1 MPNCSVFKCDY
12 AYAQKD
18 GTYQSYRF
26 PKDSKMREKW
36 MKILNR
42 EDYVLTDSSCFCSK
56 HFAEEAFV
64 SDAEN
69 VTKKG
74 KPRARRTLK
83 PLAIP
88 TLFLRPEKKNKP
100 RTTQRSAQ
108 AQSAMDLL
116 FNTSNEDVEMR
127 PVETVPTI
135 NDLEPI
141 VDNIPNVEETSNV
154 EELPNTATVPI
165 VEEELILIDGSDMVV
180 SPDEEVVEMEV
191 TNIEEIAPP
200 VTTNNEEI
208 KQTEA
213 VSQNPTF
220 DPVQVVDFINYC
232 VKHDHKYAKHPS
244 EKVFVQVDLG
254 AQETVDH
261 TPRDYGIPLSKDE
274 VIDQLRDFNE
284 YLRKRLIDDWGVYE
298 KRTLE
303 QEQKVEELEKENES
317 LNLIVL
323 AVQKLFRPDQ
333 VHRLTSPG
341 TRAEW
346 SKISIQEFIALK
358 TICGPTAYQYLY
370 DKGYPVAHLRTLANH
385 LAKIECQ
392 PPILYDFMA
401 LTELKMATKPAR
413 DKYVALVLDEMSIQP
428 RYVFDN
434 HTQSF
439 LGQPTVPASHGLI
452 KKRLAKDPSWD
463 QEEALAT
470 HALNAMIHGM
480 GESFKANVGV
490 HFTDNGFDAPFV
502 AKWMKTL
509 IQLCYN
515 MDAIVKAIVMDM
527 GGQNLPI

>member
-12 AYAQKD
+12 ADASKD
-18 GTYQSYRF
+18 GTYQSFSF
-26 PKDSKMREKW
+26 PQDSKLREKW
-36 MKILNR
+36 LKLLNR
-42 EDYVLTDSSCFCSK
+42 EDYVLTVNSCFCSK
-56 HFAEEAFV
+56 HFAEDAFI
-64 SDAEN
+64 SKAEN

-83 PLAIP
+83 PQAIP

-116 FNTSNEDVEMR
+116 FNNSNEDVEMR
-127 PVETVPTI
+127 PVEKVPAA
-135 NDLEPI
+135 DE
-141 VDNIPNVEETSNV
+141 IPTPNV
-154 EELPNTATVPI
+154 EELPNTVPI

-303 QEQKVEELEKENES
+303 QEQRVEELEKENES
-317 LNLIVL
+317 LSLIVS

-413 DKYVALVLDEMSIQP
+413 DKYVALVLDEMSIAP
-428 RYVFDN
+428 RYVFDS

-490 HFTDNGFDAPFV
+490 HFTDNGFDAKFV